1 MTESRKMFLEI
12 FGDNQ
17 RVRENLRIM
26 FWGAVEDV
34 IDNRPEDWKRALHSP
49 DWQDMQ
55 RAVTY
60 LDPFRE
66 HMCIVA
72 SYTELSQHL
81 ERWKRPHEDDLAE
94 IIKEQTRPRW
104 IAHKERLAKEAA
116 AAANRRK
123 WAEKNE
129 TKDRKKAGK

>member
-1 MTESRKMFLEI
+1 MTESRRLFEET

-34 IDNRPEDWKRALHSP
+34 IDNRPKDWVRALSSP

-81 ERWKRPHEDDLAE
+81 KHWQNPSKDDLAE
-94 IIKEQTRPRW
+94 IIKEQTRPLWLAR
-104 IAHKERLAKEAA
+104 KERLAKEAA
-116 AAANRRK
+116 AAANRRA
-123 WAEKNE
+123 WAEKND
-129 TKDRKKAGK
+129 KKGRKK